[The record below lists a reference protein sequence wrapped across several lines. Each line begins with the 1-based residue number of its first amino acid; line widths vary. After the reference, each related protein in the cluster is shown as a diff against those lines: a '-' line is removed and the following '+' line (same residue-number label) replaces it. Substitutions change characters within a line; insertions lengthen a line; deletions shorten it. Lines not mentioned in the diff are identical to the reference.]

1 MRLTKEQA
9 EQNRHLI
16 VETASR
22 MFRLHGMENVT
33 VADIMKES
41 GFTHG
46 GFYNHF
52 KSKDELA
59 AEAIASAFDVVA
71 SDLSEKLAS
80 GKHPQESLS
89 SFVARYLSPPHRDT
103 KSGGC
108 PASALSVDAAR
119 NGKTVQTAFVKGIE
133 TYLDIIAAQMGGDEQ
148 EARQQAIALFSGLVG
163 AMMLSRAVKK
173 SDPTLSDELLSSAQK
188 ICSSGQSLRAS
199 IQIAR
204 HVLTFPAILYLF
216 HSIENTVGILSG
228 KELQPS
234 GWLDRNRCGGHPNPR
249 SIARLSL

>member
-22 MFRLHGMENVT
+22 MFRLHGVENVA
-33 VADIMKES
+33 VADIMKEA

-52 KSKDELA
+52 ESKDELA
-59 AEAIASAFDVVA
+59 AEAIASAFDVVVN
-71 SDLSEKLAS
+71 DLWEKLAARRRS
-80 GKHPQESLS
+80 QESLS
-89 SFVARYLSPPHRDT
+89 SFVARYLSPQHRDT

-108 PASALSVDAAR
+108 PASAFPVDAAR
-119 NGKTVQTAFVKGIE
+119 NGKTVQTAFVKGLE
-133 TYLDIIAAQMGGDEQ
+133 TYLDIIAAQMGGDEE

-173 SDPTLSDELLSSAQK
+173 SDPTLSDELLSSTRK
-188 ICSSGQSLRAS
+188 TLKLR
-199 IQIAR
+199 
-204 HVLTFPAILYLF
+204 
-216 HSIENTVGILSG
+216 N
-228 KELQPS
+228 
-234 GWLDRNRCGGHPNPR
+234 
-249 SIARLSL
+249 

>member
-1 MRLTKEQA
+1 LR
-9 EQNRHLI
+9 
-16 VETASR
+16 
-22 MFRLHGMENVT
+22 GMESVS

-52 KSKDELA
+52 ESKDALA

-80 GKHPQESLS
+80 GKRPQESLS
-89 SFVARYLSPPHRDT
+89 SFVAQYLSPTHRDT

-108 PASALSVDAAR
+108 LAPALSVDAAR
-119 NGKTVQTAFVKGIE
+119 NGKTIQTAFAKGIE
-133 TYLDIIAAQMGGDEQ
+133 AYLDIIAAQMGGGEQ

-173 SDPTLSDELLSSAQK
+173 GDPTLSEELLSSA
-188 ICSSGQSLRAS
+188 
-199 IQIAR
+199 
-204 HVLTFPAILYLF
+204 
-216 HSIENTVGILSG
+216 
-228 KELQPS
+228 
-234 GWLDRNRCGGHPNPR
+234 RNN
-249 SIARLSL
+249 LKVKN

>member
-22 MFRLHGMENVT
+22 MFRLHGVENVA
-33 VADIMKES
+33 VADIMKEA

-52 KSKDELA
+52 ESKDELA
-59 AEAIASAFDVVA
+59 AEAIASAFDVVVN
-71 SDLSEKLAS
+71 DLWEKLAARRRS
-80 GKHPQESLS
+80 QESLS
-89 SFVARYLSPPHRDT
+89 SFVARYLSPQHRDT

-108 PASALSVDAAR
+108 PASAFPVDAAR

-133 TYLDIIAAQMGGDEQ
+133 TYLDLIAAQMDGDEQ

-173 SDPTLSDELLSSAQK
+173 SDPTLSDELLSSTRK
-188 ICSSGQSLRAS
+188 TLKLR
-199 IQIAR
+199 
-204 HVLTFPAILYLF
+204 
-216 HSIENTVGILSG
+216 N
-228 KELQPS
+228 
-234 GWLDRNRCGGHPNPR
+234 
-249 SIARLSL
+249 

>member
-1 MRLTKEQA
+1 
-9 EQNRHLI
+9 
-16 VETASR
+16 
-22 MFRLHGMENVT
+22 MFRLHGMENVA

-52 KSKDELA
+52 ESKDDLA

-71 SDLSEKLAS
+71 SNLSEKLAS

-89 SFVARYLSPPHRDT
+89 TFVARYLSPPHRDS

-119 NGKTVQTAFVKGIE
+119 SGKAIQTAFVKGVE
-133 TYLDIIAAQMGGDEQ
+133 AYLDMIAAQMGADEQ

-163 AMMLSRAVKK
+163 AMILSRAVKK
-173 SDPTLSDELLSSAQK
+173 SDPRLSDELLSSA
-188 ICSSGQSLRAS
+188 R
-199 IQIAR
+199 R
-204 HVLTFPAILYLF
+204 ILKVK
-216 HSIENTVGILSG
+216 N
-228 KELQPS
+228 
-234 GWLDRNRCGGHPNPR
+234 
-249 SIARLSL
+249 